1 VKPRAPVD
9 HHLVLL
15 GRAVRP
21 RRRTAVP
28 GDSPVEA
35 AYSIVNRVLAALII
49 VALSPL
55 LLFIA
60 WQIRKVDGAPVFFAH
75 GRVGRRGRIFRCLKF
90 RSMVLDSDRVLQDL
104 LRTDPA
110 ARAEWE
116 RDQKLR
122 HDPRITPIGRF
133 LRKTSLDELPQLF
146 NILAG
151 DMHFVG
157 PRPVTLE
164 EVRRY
169 GPHKRHYLSVRPGL
183 TGLWQVSGRNTT
195 TYARRVQLDA
205 RYVER
210 RNPLVDFW
218 IVLRTLKVV
227 ALKEGAH

>member
-1 VKPRAPVD
+1 MQSNAPFD
-9 HHLVLL
+9 HTAVLL
-15 GRAVRP
+15 GRAVQP
-21 RRRTAVP
+21 QRRTAVP
-28 GDSPVEA
+28 GDSPLEA
-35 AYSIVNRVLAALII
+35 AYTIVNRLAAAVVIL
-49 VALSPL
+49 ALAPL
-55 LLFIA
+55 MLFVA
-60 WQIRKVDGAPVFFAH
+60 WQIRKVDGAPIFYAH

-90 RSMVLDSDRVLQDL
+90 RSMVLDSDQALQRL

-110 ARAEWE
+110 ARAEWL

-122 HDPRITPIGRF
+122 DDPRITPIGRF
-133 LRKTSLDELPQLF
+133 LRRTSLDELPQLF

-157 PRPVTLE
+157 PRPVTLGE
-164 EVRRY
+164 LRRY
-169 GPHKRHYLSVRPGL
+169 GAHKRHYLSVRPGL

-210 RNPLVDFW
+210 RNPLIDFW

-227 ALKEGAH
+227 ALKEGAS

>member
-1 VKPRAPVD
+1 MHSKAPD
-9 HHLVLL
+9 HTLVLL
-15 GRAVRP
+15 GRAVQP
-21 RRRTAVP
+21 LRRTAVP
-28 GDSPVEA
+28 GDSPLEA
-35 AYSIVNRVLAALII
+35 AYTIVNRVLAAL
-49 VALSPL
+49 VL
-55 LLFIA
+55 LLLAPLMLVVA
-60 WQIRKVDGAPVFFAH
+60 WQIRKVDGSGVIYAH
-75 GRVGRRGRIFRCLKF
+75 GRVGRRGRIFPCYKF
-90 RSMVLDSDRVLQDL
+90 RSMVLDSDQVLQKL
-104 LRTDPA
+104 LQTDRA

-122 HDPRITPIGRF
+122 NDPRITPIGRF

-157 PRPVTLE
+157 PRPVTLGE
-164 EVRRY
+164 LRRY
-169 GPHKRHYLSVRPGL
+169 GAHKRHYLSVRPGL

-195 TYARRVQLDA
+195 TYDRRVQLDA

-210 RNPLVDFW
+210 RNPLIDLW

>member
-1 VKPRAPVD
+1 MQSKAPD
-9 HHLVLL
+9 HTLVLL
-15 GRAVRP
+15 GRAVQP
-21 RRRTAVP
+21 LRRTAVP
-28 GDSPVEA
+28 GDSPLEA
-35 AYSIVNRVLAALII
+35 AYTIVNRALAAL
-49 VALSPL
+49 VL
-55 LLFIA
+55 LLLAPLMAVVA
-60 WQIRKVDGAPVFFAH
+60 WQIRKVDGASVIYAH
-75 GRVGRRGRIFRCLKF
+75 GRVGRGGRIFPCYKF
-90 RSMVLDSDRVLQDL
+90 RSMVLDSDEVLQKL
-104 LRTDPA
+104 LQTDPQ

-122 HDPRITPIGRF
+122 NDPRITPIGRF

-157 PRPVTLE
+157 PRPVTLGE
-164 EVRRY
+164 LRRY
-169 GPHKRHYLSVRPGL
+169 GAHKRHYLSVRPGL

-195 TYARRVQLDA
+195 TYDRRVQLDA

-210 RNPLVDFW
+210 RNPLVDLW